1 MRAVSLPASL
11 CLAAALTAA
20 GAGRGAGTSGT
31 GTPAAGTPAAGTPV
45 ATGTPAAGSPTGSP
59 MAAVWKEQQVEFVY
73 MGRTSRYSCD
83 GLRDKVRAMLIDLG
97 ARRDLRVVPLGCED
111 REGDDSGASTLK
123 IVFSS
128 PALPE
133 AAAKPLHQGDLA
145 ATDAR
150 FERFTIT
157 SDAFRNM
164 GVGDCELV
172 QEFARQILPRMVVR
186 DVREDILCARI
197 QPTSAPSGGPRFVG
211 PRFFVRGEVLRTLPR
226 AEQRGGGQSAG
237 GISR

>member
-1 MRAVSLPASL
+1 MRAGSLPALL
-11 CLAAALTAA
+11 CLAAAVAAA
-20 GAGRGAGTSGT
+20 GGGRTAGTSDTGT
-31 GTPAAGTPAAGTPV
+31 PAPGTPAAGTPAAES
-45 ATGTPAAGSPTGSP
+45 PAGNP
-59 MAAVWKEQQVEFVY
+59 MAAVWKEQHVEFVY

-97 ARRDLRVVPLGCED
+97 ARRDLQVVPLGCED
-111 REGDDSGASTLK
+111 RDGDSSGASRLK

-172 QEFARQILPRMVVR
+172 QEFAHQILPRLVVR
-186 DVREDILCARI
+186 DVREDILCTQM
-197 QPTSAPSGGPRFVG
+197 QPTSSPSDGPHFTG
-211 PRFFVRGEVLRTLPR
+211 PRFFVRGEILRTLPR

-237 GISR
+237 SISRRTGR